1 MRWLML
7 AVLFFATVPV
17 SAQTPAT
24 GIPDFTFYN
33 MKDQAFNKKDLRP
46 GKPTFFIFFDT
57 RCEHCQRTCKRLNT
71 LYPKTASAWVYML
84 SLDKKEN
91 ILAFFKE
98 YAPNLPKQKNFMIL
112 QDRLF
117 HFIPRFGPTKYP
129 SMFLYGTNQKLIK
142 YSDDEASLDTM
153 LSLINT
159 K

>member
-1 MRWLML
+1 MRWLL
-7 AVLFFATVPV
+7 LIVLFSATLPGK
-17 SAQTPAT
+17 AQTPAA

-33 MKDQAFNKKDLRP
+33 MKDQAFSRKDLRR
-46 GKPTFFIFFDT
+46 GKPSFFIFFDT

-71 LYPKTASAWVYML
+71 LYPKTRGAWVYML

-91 ILAFFKE
+91 IQDFFKT
-98 YAPNLPKQKNFMIL
+98 YAPNLPRQNNFMIL

-117 HFIPRFGPTKYP
+117 HFIPRFGPSKYP
-129 SMFLYGTNQKLIK
+129 SMFLYGINQRLIK

-153 LSLINT
+153 LSLIPP